1 MAQETTMAP
10 TAYNFPLLPA
20 PVAVLAFLGTAAAAL
35 ALALAIAVSLAT
47 GRAAW
52 ARRLASA
59 GLGLAG
65 IYVLAL
71 VGFALASKE
80 VTLAR
85 GGEKSFCE
93 IDCHLAY
100 SVTDVSRGAAI
111 PGATPLAGEFW
122 IVRLRTRFDETTISA
137 RRGREIPLTP
147 NPRRVEVIDAA
158 GRGYSAAAVG
168 SPAAEVSTDLMTPLR
183 PGESY
188 TTTLVFDLP
197 RDVREPRLL
206 VREAVPEARFLI
218 DNESSWRHR
227 KTYFSLT
234 H

>member
-1 MAQETTMAP
+1 MPP

-52 ARRLASA
+52 ARRLAIA
-59 GLGLAG
+59 GVALAG
-65 IYVLAL
+65 VYLLAL

-100 SVTDVSRGAAI
+100 SVTDVGRGAAI

-122 IVRLRTRFDETTISA
+122 LVRLRTRFDETTISA
-137 RRGREIPLTP
+137 RRGRQATLTP
-147 NPRRVEVIDAA
+147 NPRLIDVVD
-158 GRGYSAAAVG
+158 AVG
-168 SPAAEVSTDLMTPLR
+168 RRYPALALAQVPGGTSTDLMTPLR

-188 TTTLVFDLP
+188 STTLMFDLP
-197 RDVREPRLL
+197 RDVAFPRLL
-206 VREAVPEARFLI
+206 VREAIPEARFLI
-218 DNESSWRHR
+218 DNESSWRHG
-227 KTYFSLT
+227 KAYFSLAP
-234 H
+234 

>member
-1 MAQETTMAP
+1 MAP

-52 ARRLASA
+52 ARRLALA
-59 GLGLAG
+59 GFALAG
-65 IYVLAL
+65 IYLLAL
-71 VGFALASKE
+71 VGFALASNE

-111 PGATPLAGEFW
+111 PGVTPLAGEFW

-137 RRGREIPLTP
+137 RRGREVPLTP
-147 NPRRVEVIDAA
+147 NPRLIDVVDAA
-158 GRGYSAAAVG
+158 GRRYPPSTAVRVPG
-168 SPAAEVSTDLMTPLR
+168 ETSTDLMTPLR

-188 TTTLVFDLP
+188 STVLVFDLP
-197 RDVREPRLL
+197 HDIATPRLL
-206 VREAVPEARFLI
+206 VREAIPEARFLI
-218 DNESSWRHR
+218 DNESSWRHQR
-227 KTYFSLT
+227 TYFSLAY
-234 H
+234 

>member
-1 MAQETTMAP
+1 MAQETTMPP

-52 ARRLASA
+52 ARRLALA
-59 GLGLAG
+59 GVGLAG
-65 IYVLAL
+65 VYLLAL
-71 VGFALASKE
+71 VGFALSSKE

-85 GGEKSFCE
+85 GGEKFFCE

-100 SVTDVSRGAAI
+100 SVTDVRRGAAI
-111 PGATPLAGEFW
+111 PGVTPLAGELW

-137 RRGREIPLTP
+137 RRGSEIPLTP
-147 NPRRVEVIDAA
+147 NPRRVEVVDAA
-158 GRGYSAAAVG
+158 GRGYPAAAVAPP
-168 SPAAEVSTDLMTPLR
+168 PAEASTDLMTPLR

-197 RDVREPRLL
+197 RDVAEPRLL
-206 VREAVPEARFLI
+206 VREAVLEARFLI
-218 DNESSWRHR
+218 DNESSWRHQR
-227 KTYFSLT
+227 TYFSLA

>member
-1 MAQETTMAP
+1 MAP

-20 PVAVLAFLGTAAAAL
+20 PVAVLALLGTAAAAL
-35 ALALAIAVSLAT
+35 ALAVALAVSLAT

-52 ARRLASA
+52 ARRLA
-59 GLGLAG
+59 LAG
-65 IYVLAL
+65 VALAGVYLFAL
-71 VGFALASKE
+71 VGFALASNE

-100 SVTDVSRGAAI
+100 SVAGVSRGTAI
-111 PGATPLAGEFW
+111 PGVAAVAGEFW

-147 NPRRVEVIDAA
+147 NPRLIEVVDAA
-158 GRGYSAAAVG
+158 GRRYPPSTAARVPG
-168 SPAAEVSTDLMTPLR
+168 ETSTDLMTPLR

-188 TTTLVFDLP
+188 STTLVFDLP
-197 RDVREPRLL
+197 RDVATPRLL
-206 VREAVPEARFLI
+206 VREAIPEARFLI
-218 DNESSWRHR
+218 DNESSWRHGR
-227 KTYFSLT
+227 VYFSLAS
-234 H
+234 

>member
-1 MAQETTMAP
+1 MPP

-35 ALALAIAVSLAT
+35 ALAVAIAVSLAT

-52 ARRLASA
+52 ARRLALA
-59 GLGLAG
+59 GVALAG
-65 IYVLAL
+65 IYLLAL
-71 VGFALASKE
+71 VGFALASRE

-100 SVTDVSRGAAI
+100 SVTDVRHGAAI
-111 PGATPLAGEFW
+111 PGVTPLAGELW

-137 RRGREIPLTP
+137 RRGKEIPLTP
-147 NPRRVEVIDAA
+147 NPRRVEVVDAG
-158 GRGYSAAAVG
+158 GRGYPAAAVG
-168 SPAAEVSTDLMTPLR
+168 SPAAEASTDLMTPLR

-206 VREAVPEARFLI
+206 VQEAVPEARFLI
-218 DNESSWRHR
+218 DNESSWRHG
-227 KTYFSLT
+227 KAYFSLAP
-234 H
+234 